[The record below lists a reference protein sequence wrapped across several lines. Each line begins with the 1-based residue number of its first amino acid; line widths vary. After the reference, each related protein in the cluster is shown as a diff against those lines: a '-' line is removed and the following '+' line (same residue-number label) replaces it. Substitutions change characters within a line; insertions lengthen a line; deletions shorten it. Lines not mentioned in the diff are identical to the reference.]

1 VARRAA
7 PTLKRRLASREPK
20 RQFIIF
26 SEGRNT
32 EPAYFHALA
41 IAYRDTLIH
50 LEIQRGVGVP
60 YTIAERA
67 AERARQVRRSHRNS
81 YEEHDEIW
89 AVFDR
94 DTHPRIDDAVALCV
108 RNRVGVA
115 RSNPCFE
122 LWLILHE
129 ADYDKPD
136 DSRFAQA
143 LLCRLRP
150 EYDPS
155 STKLPNCSELIAR
168 IEVAENRAEAQLARR
183 EAEGEPYGRPSTT
196 VFCLTRAIRAAAKL
210 KH

>member
-1 VARRAA
+1 
-7 PTLKRRLASREPK
+7 LKRRPASREPK
-20 RQFIIF
+20 RRFTIF

-32 EPAYFHALA
+32 EPAYFDALA
-41 IAYRDTLIH
+41 IGYRDTLI
-50 LEIQRGVGVP
+50 LEIKPGVGVP

-67 AERARQVRRSHRNS
+67 AEQARQVRRAARNS

-129 ADYDKPD
+129 ADFDKPV
-136 DSRFAQA
+136 DSHGAQTH
-143 LLCRLRP
+143 LRKLRP

-155 STKLPNCSELIAR
+155 STKVPNCSELIAR
-168 IEVAENRAEAQLARR
+168 LEAAENRAEAQLARR
-183 EAEGEPYGRPSTT
+183 DAEGVPYGPPSTT
-196 VFCLTRAIRAAAKL
+196 VFCLTRAIRTATKL
-210 KH
+210 NN